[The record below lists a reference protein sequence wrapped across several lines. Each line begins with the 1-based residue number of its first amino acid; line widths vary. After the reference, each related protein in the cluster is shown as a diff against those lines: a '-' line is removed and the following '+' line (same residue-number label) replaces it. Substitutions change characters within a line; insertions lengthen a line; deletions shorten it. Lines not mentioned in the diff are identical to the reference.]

1 MGITVQLPTALR
13 MFADQQREAVVAGAT
28 AGEALADLVARHP
41 ALRQHLYNETG
52 ELRSFINVYIGE
64 INIKKL
70 RGLETPLLDG
80 TSLTLVPAIAGGAR

>member
-1 MGITVQLPTALR
+1 